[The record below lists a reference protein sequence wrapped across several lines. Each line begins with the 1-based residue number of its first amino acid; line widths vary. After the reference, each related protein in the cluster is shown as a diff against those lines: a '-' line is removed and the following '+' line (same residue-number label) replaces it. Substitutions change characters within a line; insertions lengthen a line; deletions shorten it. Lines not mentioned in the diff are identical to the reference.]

1 MRERQRVQL
10 MVTLDIISLERE
22 REREREIEC
31 SIVPSAFIR
40 VEAFVFVHMLNI
52 YAY

>member
-1 MRERQRVQL
+1 MRERG
-10 MVTLDIISLERE
+10 RE
-22 REREREIEC
+22 RERERDRQTEREC